1 MLSFPSFYSLPLIH
15 TNSCRY
21 SNTCEINYLFCCNS
35 TDHHPEPNPCTHSI
49 HNNPRISYSSL
60 PDNFSLF
67 AFVLFWELSQNTYRC
82 FSSHPSDNNNRR
94 FECLYRLDNSLLFA
108 FVTVYPRSN
117 IYRSFSSHPLDNN
130 NRRFECLYRLD
141 NSLLFA
147 FVTVYPRSN
156 IYRSF
161 SSHPS
166 DNSNFRFECL
176 FPLDNS
182 LLFAFVT
189 VYPRSNIYRSFS
201 NRTLGNSNRRP
212 CSPQKFYIHLCS
224 LCNKHLF
231 RSFHTNPSF
240 SNHRRVYNTRRSFH
254 TVYIELRHHCMDT
267 PCPRVSPSSSQCTS
281 FSFCVGC
288 HTPQCTV
295 RNHSKN
301 LRNPPGMGWSCTRPN
316 ESIAHISQCEGST
329 PCIVEFHQFSHIPTP
344 CDR

>member
-130 NRRFECLYRLD
+130 NRRFECL
-141 NSLLFA
+141 
-147 FVTVYPRSN
+147 
-156 IYRSF
+156 
-161 SSHPS
+161 
-166 DNSNFRFECL
+166 

-301 LRNPPGMGWSCTRPN
+301 LRNPPDMGWSCTRPN
-316 ESIAHISQCEGST
+316 ESIAHISQC
-329 PCIVEFHQFSHIPTP
+329 
-344 CDR
+344 

>member
-94 FECLYRLDNSLLFA
+94 FECLY
-108 FVTVYPRSN
+108 
-117 IYRSFSSHPLDNN
+117 
-130 NRRFECLYRLD
+130 
-141 NSLLFA
+141 
-147 FVTVYPRSN
+147 
-156 IYRSF
+156 
-161 SSHPS
+161 
-166 DNSNFRFECL
+166 
-176 FPLDNS
+176 PLDNS

-254 TVYIELRHHCMDT
+254 NFYIQLRHHCMDT
-267 PCPRVSPSSSQCTS
+267 PCPRVAPSSSQCTS
-281 FSFCVGC
+281 FSFGVGC
-288 HTPQCTV
+288 RTPQCTV
-295 RNHSKN
+295 RNHPKN
-301 LRNPPGMGWSCTRPN
+301 LHNPPDMDWSCTRPN
-316 ESIAHISQCEGST
+316 ESIAHISQC
-329 PCIVEFHQFSHIPTP
+329 
-344 CDR
+344 